1 RAHQIPHDLG
11 GAGGVLDHVVDRAE
25 ARVVVVVV
33 DVEDV
38 RFLALEGAH
47 RVAVDVAAV
56 EEDDR
61 ALLEVVGQR
70 ALQAVELEEAVLV
83 GQRELVGGHVHDR
96 VLAQR
101 EQDAV
106 HRHER
111 SERVAVGVLVGDEH
125 EPRRVA
131 QLVEDLLAGVGLDG
145 AHACSSMSRSRR
157 CARSAVSSWKK
168 VSVGVCLRRSSPPMR
183 PCRKPCAE
191 RSPSSEALT
200 ASASPRTLTYTR
212 AWLRSGL
219 VLTSVTVTNPTRGSF
234 TSWVSTSLRTSRTA
248 SSTRRI
254 LSKLILSLPR
264 PRTRSGSAPRARPRG
279 NGSAA
284 TPRRDRPPAR
294 AGAASRSSA
303 RRRGSS
309 AATCPGRRPRTPRR
323 RAGCAA
329 APSPTTAPCASP

>member
-1 RAHQIPHDLG
+1 MHVDAGVDELGRHHVRAHAGVLVHELAGVGDEADVERLGDLHRGLDAQRAHQVPHDLG
-11 GAGGVLDHVVDRAE
+11 GARRVLDHVVDRAE

-38 RFLALEGAH
+38 RLLALERAD

-61 ALLEVVGQR
+61 ALVEVVGQR

-106 HRHER
+106 HRHQR
-111 SERVAVGVLVGDEH
+111 AERVAVGVLVRDEH

-131 QLVEDLLAGVGLDG
+131 QLVEDLLARVGLDG

-168 VSVGVCLRRSSPPMR
+168 VSAGVCLRRSSLPMR
-183 PCRKPCAE
+183 ALQEAVRGPQALE
-191 RSPSSEALT
+191 R
-200 ASASPRTLTYTR
+200 
-212 AWLRSGL
+212 
-219 VLTSVTVTNPTRGSF
+219 
-234 TSWVSTSLRTSRTA
+234 
-248 SSTRRI
+248 
-254 LSKLILSLPR
+254 
-264 PRTRSGSAPRARPRG
+264 
-279 NGSAA
+279 
-284 TPRRDRPPAR
+284 
-294 AGAASRSSA
+294 GA
-303 RRRGSS
+303 
-309 AATCPGRRPRTPRR
+309 RRPRRR
-323 RAGCAA
+323 RERSRRRERG
-329 APSPTTAPCASP
+329 SDQGWS